1 MLTVLEVRLRF
12 SATSPFRSLRFCQA
26 FVSLEFASLDSTVS
40 AATS

>member
-12 SATSPFRSLRFCQA
+12 SATSSFRSLRFCQA
-26 FVSLEFASLDSTVS
+26 FLSLEFASLDSTVS

>member
-26 FVSLEFASLDSTVS
+26 FVSLESTVS